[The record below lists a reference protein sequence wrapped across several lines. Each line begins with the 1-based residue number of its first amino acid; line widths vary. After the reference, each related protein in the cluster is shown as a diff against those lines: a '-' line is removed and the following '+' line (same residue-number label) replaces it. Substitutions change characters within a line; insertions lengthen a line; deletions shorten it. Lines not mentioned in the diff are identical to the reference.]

1 MADVL
6 VKDVPGYEDLY
17 AISERG
23 QVWNKRTG
31 WQLFGNVN
39 SHGYMVVSLTK
50 NGKKKDCKLH
60 RLLALAFIPNPNGYE
75 CVNHKDGNK
84 LNNKLDNLE
93 WCTKKYNNHHA
104 REELHI
110 DFSAKPVC
118 QTTMDGSVVAIWANY
133 SLAAK
138 TIGVSPVCIA
148 SCCDGLANSAGGYRW
163 EPASKLFHDFLN
175 DRQKENLMNKIAELT
190 AELERL

>member
-1 MADVL
+1 MADLL
-6 VKDVPGYEDLY
+6 VKDVPGYEDQY
-17 AISERG
+17 TISERG
-23 QVWNKRTG
+23 HIWNKRTG
-31 WQLFGNVN
+31 GQLFGNVN

-60 RLLALAFIPNPNGYE
+60 RLLALAFIPNPNNYE

-148 SCCDGLANSAGGYRW
+148 SCCEGLANSAGGYRW
-163 EPASKLFHDFLN
+163 EPASQLFHDFLN
-175 DRQKENLMNKIAELT
+175 DRQKENLRNKIAELT